1 VLERWNALPRGI
13 RRLVLTLL
21 VGLDAM
27 NGLLNGW
34 GFLNLVDVLLL
45 GNLPGDLVWLM
56 QTLQL
61 ISTGFAFAKIVFD
74 DMPPSKWRLL
84 AIIALPV
91 YLLVHVI
98 FSLDVLLRGQ
108 GLSTTINLNLT
119 FLAVDT
125 LTWSA
130 TYLAIAV
137 GCTLTYAV
145 QRYGNFA
152 QSEFFM
158 IGMYSGIIL
167 GWMEHA
173 NPLISAPRDDV
184 LTWSVFGWAL
194 VLGFLLTGFAGV
206 VVDRLVFK
214 GFRDRKASADVMMIA
229 SLGVALIIR
238 GILYLRFTPI
248 SKRFVPDADL
258 MRASTQSWELPT
270 RLLKVDIGADG
281 FEILNE
287 VKEYNY
293 PFNNAL
299 MPILTFGTVL
309 LLLLLLTRTRLGRRM
324 RAVADNPELAA
335 SCGIN
340 VERIQMVSAFL
351 SAGITG
357 VGGTVFGIFVTF
369 SPQTGFTLLL
379 PAFAV
384 IVLGTIGS
392 IPGAIVASLV
402 IGFVRALSSP
412 ILISIGNPLE
422 RTNYAAMAGVTPYLI
437 IIAILLVLPKGLGD
451 GWERWRIDRLR
462 RRAESSTV
470 PDERIAGA
478 LAILGGW
485 FGLHHFYLRRASK
498 AVPMLMLT
506 SASYA
511 IHVVSDFLRTHS
523 WVGKDPVAPSSYD
536 ADMAEQWLTLVQSEQ
551 QFIGAFGTLGD
562 VVWPLVPLLVLAYAW
577 REAYLFFT
585 HRASQDPLPALTKA
599 WGALT
604 DSLAK
609 VVRIVRQKIN
619 AGMAWVSSQ
628 FSKPVFLNS
637 ASNGLDRQIDGMR
650 SKLTSI
656 GAPISQRFDLD
667 GGRSSE
673 RGSALSFYGFMLL
686 LLLVLLWLPITAED
700 GMWGDRKL
708 GQVSNVLTMFA
719 IFLLLAFSLNLH
731 TGMTGL
737 LNFGVIFFASI
748 GAILVGILTAPTEY
762 FGYDWPILPAVVVA
776 MLVGAVAGWLMAGPT
791 ARLRSDYFA
800 IITISMGEVVRL
812 LLSGEPLLRVG
823 SNASAIGIAQY
834 PKPLNDWWFC
844 GSEEQRSATGELL
857 TPLECAANENI
868 TSAASIAGDVLGLV
882 EPVPYAALLAFIG
895 LLGVAV
901 TWFVLSLLYRSPW
914 GRILRAIREDEEV
927 AQHHG
932 HDIMRHKA
940 TSLAV
945 GGAIAAFAGALWA
958 WKLGGF
964 QPSFMS
970 PARSTF
976 LVWAAFIIGG
986 AANNRGMVV
995 GAMIIALMEFFFN
1008 VLVAAQGSS
1017 DLPLHN
1023 LADNINEVFRWFV
1036 LTPYEP
1042 AWWLLGFAA
1051 VLYLLSRQRWA
1062 EVSMWLGLT
1071 MVLVGWLLGGD
1082 GSTSVD
1088 EVFPEV
1094 LGGVKITMGYL
1105 KEILVG
1111 LLIVLSLKF
1120 NAKGLLPEV
1129 PFRPRR
1135 PGDEHVGV
1143 EE

>member
-1 VLERWNALPRGI
+1 MPRGLQ
-13 RRLVLTLL
+13 RLLITL
-21 VGLDAM
+21 VVALDAM
-27 NGLLNGW
+27 NGLLRGW
-34 GFLNLVDVLLL
+34 GSLNLLDLLLL

-56 QTLQL
+56 QTVQL
-61 ISTGFAFAKIVFD
+61 IATGFALAKIVFD
-74 DMPPSKWRLL
+74 DLPASRLRL
-84 AIIALPV
+84 GAIVLLPV
-91 YLLVHVI
+91 FLLVHVI
-98 FSLDVLLRGQ
+98 FSLEMLLRGQ
-108 GLSTTINLNLT
+108 DLSTTINLNLT

-158 IGMYSGIIL
+158 IGMYAGIVL
-167 GWMEHA
+167 GWMEQVE
-173 NPLISAPRDDV
+173 PLMAAPRDGV
-184 LTWSVFGWAL
+184 LTWTVFAWAL
-194 VLGFLLTGFAGV
+194 VLGFFLTGFAGV

-214 GFRDRKASADVMMIA
+214 GFRDRKASPDVMMIA
-229 SLGVALIIR
+229 SLGVALVLR
-238 GILYLRFTPI
+238 GLLYLRFAPA
-248 SKRFVPDADL
+248 SKRFVPDGDI

-270 RLLKVDIGADG
+270 RILRIDIGAGD
-281 FEILNE
+281 LNIISE
-287 VKEYNY
+287 VRDYNY

-299 MPILTFGTVL
+299 MPILTFSTVL

-324 RAVADNPELAA
+324 RAVADNPELAS

-340 VERIQMVSAFL
+340 VERIQMLSAFL

-357 VGGTVFGIFVTF
+357 VGGTVFGMFVTF

-392 IPGAIVASLV
+392 IPGAIIASLV
-402 IGFVRALSSP
+402 IGFVRAVSSP

-462 RRAESSTV
+462 SRAERNSTPNPKV
-470 PDERIAGA
+470 GGA
-478 LAILGGW
+478 LAVLFGW
-485 FGLHHFYLRRASK
+485 LGLHHLYLRRSAK
-498 AVPMLMLT
+498 AVAMMGITGAAWAVHL
-506 SASYA
+506 
-511 IHVVSDFLRTHS
+511 VSTFLRANS
-523 WVGKDPVAPSSYD
+523 WAGQDAIVPDGLD
-536 ADMAEQWLTLVQSEQ
+536 ADLQARWLEMVETEQ
-551 QFIGAFGTLGD
+551 QVIAALGGFGD
-562 VVWPLVPLLVLAYAW
+562 VLWPLVPLLVWLYAL
-577 REAYLFFT
+577 REAQLLFT
-585 HRASQDPLPALTKA
+585 GREEEDPAPWLTRGWSAVTSKA
-599 WGALT
+599 ADG
-604 DSLAK
+604 LAK
-609 VVRIVRQKIN
+609 TRALLLVPWSK
-619 AGMAWVSSQ
+619 VSTM
-628 FSKPVFLNS
+628 S
-637 ASNGLDRQIDGMR
+637 APWALAKTANGLDSGLAALSSTLNNATGRLA
-650 SKLTSI
+650 K
-656 GAPISQRFDLD
+656 RFDVE
-667 GGRSSE
+667 GGRSTE
-673 RGSALSFYGFMLL
+673 KGSRLTFYVLLAL
-686 LLLVLLWLPITAED
+686 LLLVLLWLPINAEQ
-700 GMWGDRKL
+700 GLWGDRKIAQF
-708 GQVSNVLTMFA
+708 GNVMSTFA

-748 GAILVGILTAPTEY
+748 GAILVGILTAPQEY
-762 FGYDWPILPAVVVA
+762 FGYGWPILPAVLAA
-776 MLVGAVAGWLMAGPT
+776 MVVGAVAGWLMAGPT

-800 IITISMGEVVRL
+800 IITISMGEIVRL

-823 SNASAIGIAQY
+823 ANASAIGIAQY
-834 PKPLNDWWFC
+834 PKPLNSWWFC
-844 GSEEQRSATGELL
+844 GRNEQFDADGELL
-857 TPLECAANENI
+857 TPLECAAQDGLS
-868 TSAASIAGDVLGLV
+868 SAAAFTGDLFGLV
-882 EPVPYAALLAFIG
+882 EPAPYAFLLAMIG
-895 LLGVAV
+895 LGGAAL
-901 TWFVLSLLYRSPW
+901 TWAILATLYRSPW
-914 GRILRAIREDEEV
+914 GRVLRAIREDEEV

-964 QPSFMS
+964 QPTFMS

-986 AANNRGMVV
+986 AANNKGMVI
-995 GAMIIALMEFFFN
+995 GAFIIALMEFFFN

-1017 DLPLHN
+1017 DLPLHR
-1023 LADNINEVFRWFV
+1023 LAADLDEVFQWFV
-1036 LTPYEP
+1036 LTPLAP
-1042 AWWLLGFAA
+1042 ASWLLGSAI
-1051 VLYLLSRQRWA
+1051 VLYLLRLVRLA
-1062 EVSMWLGLT
+1062 EVSFLFGLT
-1071 MVLVGWLLGGD
+1071 MLLVAVFLGGE
-1082 GSTSVD
+1082 GHTSID
-1088 EVFPEV
+1088 EVYPEV
-1094 LGGVKITMGYL
+1094 LGGVRLTMGYL

-1129 PFRPRR
+1129 PFRPARHE
-1135 PGDEHVGV
+1135 GATTEV